1 MEVYQEI
8 IVLTAEQRWM
18 SESTMSQMKWR
29 NHIMT
34 LKEMIESLRTHGERV
49 EVRDA
54 NNYELLT
61 CSTDSEVLRQYYAY
75 TVKEWF
81 PHPAPFKQCDFTVL
95 LDCDLSATTTQR

>member
-1 MEVYQEI
+1 
-8 IVLTAEQRWM
+8 
-18 SESTMSQMKWR
+18 
-29 NHIMT
+29 MT

-54 NNYELLT
+54 NNNELLT
-61 CSTDSEVLRQYYAY
+61 CSTDSEVLRQFYTY

-95 LDCDLSATTTQR
+95 LDCNLGATTTQR